1 MNFIAW
7 ALGKVPD
14 SEFIHLS
21 YSGTLAVGN
30 TAQAKALVESD
41 TYREVFPEAVVSSHT
56 KAKGDWHTTAGGV
69 VYAQGAGGTIT
80 GFGAGKMRPGFGGA
94 IIIDDPHKADEARS
108 KVMREGV
115 IEWFRT
121 TVESRRNDPKN
132 TPIIVIMQRLHEA
145 DLSGWLLGD
154 EPGVKPGGNGEVWE
168 HLNIPA
174 ISDDG
179 QALWPAKHTIEQLRV
194 MERASPY
201 VFAGQYGQ
209 RPAPLDGGLFKPDQ
223 LVTVDAIPAG
233 VVRWVRG
240 WDFAG
245 STDGDYTAGGKLGQ
259 LADGRFIIAGMARL
273 REGPDARD
281 KALRNTAASD
291 G

>member
-1 MNFIAW
+1 
-7 ALGKVPD
+7 
-14 SEFIHLS
+14 
-21 YSGTLAVGN
+21 
-30 TAQAKALVESD
+30 
-41 TYREVFPEAVVSSHT
+41 
-56 KAKGDWHTTAGGV
+56 
-69 VYAQGAGGTIT
+69 
-80 GFGAGKMRPGFGGA
+80 
-94 IIIDDPHKADEARS
+94 
-108 KVMREGV
+108 REGV

-145 DLSGWLLGD
+145 DLSGWLLGAG
-154 EPGVKPGGNGEVWE
+154 PGVKPGGNGEVWE

-179 QALWPAKHTIEQLRV
+179 LALWPAKHTIEQLRV

-223 LVTVDAIPAG
+223 LVTVDAIPVG

-291 G
+291 GRGCTQSIPQDPGQAGKTQVQYLTRTLAGFPVHSSPESGDKWTRADPFAAQVNVGNVLMLRGPWNQELTDEMRVFPNGTYDDQVDALSRAFAKMVGPAFVLGAANAPGL